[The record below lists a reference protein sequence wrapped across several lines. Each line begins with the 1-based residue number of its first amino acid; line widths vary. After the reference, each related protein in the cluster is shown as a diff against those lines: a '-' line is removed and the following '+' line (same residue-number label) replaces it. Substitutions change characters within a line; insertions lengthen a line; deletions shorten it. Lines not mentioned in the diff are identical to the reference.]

1 MSSNKEGEEHFTNT
15 HVFPFIMPLITG
27 ADIMPLI
34 TGADI
39 MPLITRADIMPLIT
53 GADIMPLITGADRL
67 FGQYSKFKTERE

>member
-39 MPLITRADIMPLIT
+39 MPLIT
-53 GADIMPLITGADRL
+53 GADRL

>member
-1 MSSNKEGEEHFTNT
+1 MSGNKEGEEHFTNT
-15 HVFPFIMPLITG
+15 HVFSIIMPLITG

-39 MPLITRADIMPLIT
+39 MPLIT
-53 GADIMPLITGADRL
+53 GADIMLLITGADRL